1 MFLAI
6 KMSNVCECRY
16 ILRNVFL
23 TFSPCI
29 FVVLIII
36 IVSAYIRVHR
46 RSGARSERRHAQ
58 HTARCVVKY
67 LMYVLYDE
75 VQSITIS
82 IYLGTVCTA
91 LSLSFSLFFRFS
103 VSLPVAART
112 RSHSPYSLLYVH
124 VSIKYIVSFASFYIC
139 VSLLSTTHIHSSI
152 KMVNRCMCA
161 AYSATR
167 SLAHSLSLYGASVY
181 RANTE

>member
-1 MFLAI
+1 MAFRIREHRAKKVYRFVQMFMFLAI

-91 LSLSFSLFFRFS
+91 LSLSRSFS
-103 VSLPVAART
+103 VSLYLFQLQRERAHT
-112 RSHSPYSLLYVH
+112 LHTLYYMCMCLLNISFHSLRFIYVFLYSLL
-124 VSIKYIVSFASFYIC
+124 
-139 VSLLSTTHIHSSI
+139 HIFI
-152 KMVNRCMCA
+152 RV
-161 AYSATR
+161 
-167 SLAHSLSLYGASVY
+167 
-181 RANTE
+181 